1 MSVIIRRLGP
11 ADGDDYRTIR
21 LAALATAP
29 DAFGSTYAAE
39 VIRPAAA
46 FADRLSHA
54 AVFGAYGEGQIVGMA
69 GYRRHDGLKDQH
81 KGSVW
86 GVYVEPQRR
95 GQGIAGALMQAVI
108 GAARGEVEQLLLAVV
123 QGNDSALALY
133 RRLGF
138 EVYGIEPRALKT
150 GNGYV
155 DEALMIRFLDGDE
168 EGPTLPG
175 TPSL

>member
-39 VIRPAAA
+39 VVRPAAA
-46 FADRLSHA
+46 FAERLSQA
-54 AVFGAYGEGQIVGMA
+54 TVFGAHRDGQIVGMA
-69 GYRRHDGLKDQH
+69 GYRRHDGLKDKH

-86 GVYVEPQRR
+86 GVYVEPQWR

-123 QGNDSALALY
+123 QGNDDALALY

-138 EVYGIEPRALKT
+138 EIYGVEPRALKT

-155 DEALMIRFLDGDE
+155 DEALMIRFLGDDE
-168 EGPTLPG
+168 EGSTTSG